1 MTATISLDGL
11 WICIQSLSKT
21 NKKWLSDKLL
31 EELYPNDGTI
41 KTKEEILEGIV
52 QGAKEAKNG
61 QTHPIEELWS
71 QL

>member
-11 WICIQSLSKT
+11 WIYIQSLSRT

-31 EELYPNDGTI
+31 EDLYSDETI
-41 KTKEEILEGIV
+41 KTKEEILDGIV
-52 QGAKEAKNG
+52 QGAREVKEGK
-61 QTHPIEELWS
+61 THPIEELWS